1 MTKANQ
7 AEKKRRIQA
16 RTSRP
21 VHPNSRRA
29 QQLARKK
36 IHKDKVNTRK
46 KQLSLKLK
54 TKLEKLS
61 WFREKLCDFK
71 ADRLAPGELDA
82 LIEEYFRR
90 FDHELEHVGNIEQ
103 IRGPVM
109 QFKGRRDAIKMTLE
123 KEVGDYH
130 SCGIEMPDLLSPDAF
145 KVFMCSSRMG
155 SWLGNCKSF
164 SANFGDERCRQP
176 GHLSE
181 RIEAALGNSQE
192 QKSFR
197 VSLVPVHE

>member
-1 MTKANQ
+1 MVKANQ

-90 FDHELEHVGNIEQ
+90 FDHELEHVDNIEQ
-103 IRGPVM
+103 IRGPVT

-145 KVFMCSSRMG
+145 KVFMEWDG
-155 SWLGNCKSF
+155 SAVSYFPKIIMRVF
-164 SANFGDERCRQP
+164 SKAMLEKQAP
-176 GHLSE
+176 
-181 RIEAALGNSQE
+181 
-192 QKSFR
+192 
-197 VSLVPVHE
+197 